1 MILTQHHP
9 CRWLCVPLLIA
20 GLLSSCTTEEET
32 NYHIRAM
39 KTTVH
44 TESVTDTGF
53 QFKVYAGPIY
63 TDQEYARMTARE
75 RKKAG
80 LVSPVLELPSNKGN
94 DGYTLNGRFYPIW
107 KGIKAY
113 SEEGYASWYGPG
125 FHGRKTANG
134 EIYDQYA
141 ISAAHKSLPI
151 PCYIH
156 VTNLENGRT
165 LVVRVNDRGPYIDG
179 RLLDLSYGAAA
190 RLGVVENGVVRIK
203 IDLIGPDS
211 PLMLTAKR

>member
-1 MILTQHHP
+1 MFQLHYKS
-9 CRWLCVPLLIA
+9 RRLFSVPLLA
-20 GLLSSCTTEEET
+20 LCLSSCTTQEEVS
-32 NYHIRAM
+32 YRMRPM

-44 TESVTDTGF
+44 TEDVSNTGF

-75 RKKAG
+75 RRKAG
-80 LVSPVLELPSNKGN
+80 LVSPVLELPSSKGN

-107 KGIKAY
+107 RGIKNY

-165 LVVRVNDRGPYIDG
+165 LVVRVNDRGPYVDG